1 MSGLPR
7 HRMEEALLDADKSAT
22 DALMI
27 WAEYKQAVAVPPLVA
42 VLTHCSQKLQ
52 TPHSYSAKL
61 WIFAHKVPPLPAP
74 LHLVAATLF
83 NLASALVLLIAC
95 ALTTR
100 PALPA
105 TRPSTSQRW
114 QGLGPMPEHV
124 LARAA
129 KSSTTH
135 ALVPLLA
142 SKMLVLAKRGFWCL
156 VLSV

>member
-7 HRMEEALLDADKSAT
+7 HRMEEALLGADKSAT

-27 WAEYKQAVAVPPLVA
+27 WAEYKQAVAVPPL
-42 VLTHCSQKLQ
+42 
-52 TPHSYSAKL
+52 
-61 WIFAHKVPPLPAP
+61 VPPLPAP

-114 QGLGPMPEHV
+114 QGLGPMPEHA